1 MAQGIVNLHNHTPF
15 SDGAYTVDELCE
27 AHRERGIEL
36 AGIGISDHLFRTPSS
51 RDVQSEKEFQRIFGK
66 EARSYVEMVREARQ
80 RWAGKLQVYC
90 GAEINWPLNKA
101 HLDTIRG
108 MLDGLDYV
116 FFEFVDWAGL
126 TMLANQARRWPCPVV
141 LAHTDVAAQF
151 PNTSMDQVVR
161 TLANAR
167 IVYELSSKLIP
178 LAAHDRWFRIVPQHR
193 VYVAIGTDTHDDLHC
208 LDDLPEL
215 YEYALQKGLE
225 SKLFV
230 PTIREREAVP
240 ASR

>member
-1 MAQGIVNLHNHTPF
+1 MAQNFVNLHNQTPF

-27 AHRERGIEL
+27 AHLDRGYGVV
-36 AGIGISDHLFRTPSS
+36 GIGISDHLFRTPSS
-51 RDVQSEKEFQRIFGK
+51 REVQGDKEFQRVFGK
-66 EARSYVEMVREARQ
+66 ETRSYVEMVREARQ
-80 RWAGKLQVYC
+80 RWAGKMQIFC
-90 GAEINWPLNKA
+90 GAEINWPLNKP
-101 HLDTIRG
+101 HLDAIRT

-161 TLANAR
+161 TLANSR
-167 IVYELSSKLIP
+167 IVYELSSKLMP
-178 LAAHDRWFRIVPQHR
+178 LGAHERWFRILPQHR
-193 VYVAIGTDTHDDLHC
+193 VSVAIGTDTHDDLRC
-208 LDDLPEL
+208 LDDLPQL
-215 YEYALQKGLE
+215 FEYAVQKGLE

-230 PTIREREAVP
+230 PTIREAEAAP
-240 ASR
+240 ATR